1 MTSSHQ
7 AQEPTAVAAYFANV
21 PGSCGMSR
29 EHARIA
35 AVFVPSKG
43 WTTYPM
49 HKRISPSW
57 AKKMRR
63 EGITSVAL
71 KSEGRMADF
80 QIAELVR

>member
-1 MTSSHQ
+1 MSSHQ
-7 AQEPTAVAAYFANV
+7 AQEPQAVSQYFSKV

-35 AVFVPSKG
+35 AVFTPGRG

-63 EGITSVAL
+63 EGVTCVAL
-71 KSEGRMADF
+71 KAEGRVADF
-80 QIAELVR
+80 LIEELVQ